1 MDGGRMTR
9 ESARAKRTRILGKS
23 TAQSAGNV
31 VGAGK
36 PRFLRLLGPGLITG
50 AADDDPSGIATYA
63 QAGAQFG
70 FQLSWTM
77 LLTYPLMVAI
87 QAVCAR
93 IGRTTGKGI
102 AANIR
107 LNYPR
112 WILRTTVALLFL
124 ANICNIGADLG
135 AMAEASRLLL
145 PALPAWAYLVIFSGI
160 CSIGQIF
167 LQHARYVA
175 ILKWLTLSL
184 FAYVATLCVVHIAW
198 AEFFKGLVLPKFLP
212 DKQFWLTVIAILG
225 TTVSPYLFFWQ
236 ASQEVE
242 DTKTEPIRE
251 PLLRR
256 PAQGRDALARIR
268 LDTLIGMGVSNI
280 VALAIMATA
289 AATLHVQGLHEISS
303 GAQAAEALRPIAGQ
317 FAFALF
323 SLGIIGT
330 GLLSVPVLAGSAAY
344 ALGEAQSWPTG
355 LSKKPAQAK
364 AFYAAIAAATLLG
377 AAANVF
383 KISPIKAL
391 IWAAALNAV
400 VAVPVMF
407 LIMKIAT
414 NRKIMGPFRI
424 ERPWVMLGWLATVVM
439 AVASVAFLLSLAMG

>member
-1 MDGGRMTR
+1 VTGEGTR
-9 ESARAKRTRILGKS
+9 PRRARLPRKS
-23 TAQSAGNV
+23 PAHSSSDV
-31 VGAGK
+31 VGPSK
-36 PRFLRLLGPGLITG
+36 PRFLQLLGPGLITG

-70 FQLSWTM
+70 FQLSWT
-77 LLTYPLMVAI
+77 LVLTYPLMVAI
-87 QAVCAR
+87 QAVSAR

-107 LNYPR
+107 LNYPKS
-112 WILRTTVALLFL
+112 ILRATVALLFI

-135 AMAEASRLLL
+135 AMADASRLLL
-145 PALPAWAYLVIFSGI
+145 PALPAWAYVVIFSCI
-160 CSIGQIF
+160 CGAGQIF
-167 LQHARYVA
+167 LHHTHYVA

-184 FAYVATLCVVHIAW
+184 FAYFATLCVVHIAW

-212 DKQFWLTVIAILG
+212 DKEFWLTVIAILG
-225 TTVSPYLFFWQ
+225 TTISPYLFFWQ

-242 DTKTEPIRE
+242 DTKTEPVRK
-251 PLLRR
+251 PLRR
-256 PAQGRDALARIR
+256 RPSQGRDALTRIR
-268 LDTLIGMGVSNI
+268 LDTVIGMGVSNL

-289 AATLHVQGLHEISS
+289 AATLHIGGVHQISS
-303 GAQAAEALRPIAGQ
+303 AAQAAEALRPIAGQ

-323 SLGIIGT
+323 SLGIVGT

-344 ALGEAQSWPTG
+344 ALGEALSWPTG

-364 AFYAAIAAATLLG
+364 AFYAAIAVATVVG

-383 KISPIKAL
+383 KISPIRAL

-407 LIMKIAT
+407 LVMKIAT
-414 NRKIMGPFRI
+414 NKKIMGPFRI
-424 ERPWVMLGWLATVVM
+424 ERPWVIMGWLATGVM
-439 AVASVAFLLSLAMG
+439 ALASATFLISLAIG